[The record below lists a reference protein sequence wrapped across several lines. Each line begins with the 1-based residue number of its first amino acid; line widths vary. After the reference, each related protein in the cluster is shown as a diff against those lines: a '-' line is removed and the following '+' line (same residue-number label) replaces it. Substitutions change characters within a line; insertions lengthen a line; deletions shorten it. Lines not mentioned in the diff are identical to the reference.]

1 MCLFNF
7 KVMRKIIEYCLL
19 LLVCFCPFLAKAQSI
34 DYAGNKEKVYVQ
46 TSHVFLK
53 PGETMFFKLYVVN
66 ANTQTPSF
74 LSSAVYA
81 EIIGP
86 SGNVVQKI
94 NYGVEN
100 GYAEGSFDF
109 SEQAAGGVY
118 KLRAYTTWMRNETE
132 QTFFEKEVTLM
143 KVIAP
148 RLLMKL
154 DFPEKGYGPGD
165 EVKADF
171 AIRNLNDLPIR
182 NYPAVYKVSIAGK
195 MIYTN
200 NFITDEEGKAQLRFN
215 LPGTLNSTDGLLNIT
230 IQYDSYTEAISRSI
244 PIVLN
249 NLDVQFMPEGGT
261 LVQGIAS
268 HIAFRAI
275 NEHGKPVDIKG
286 AVQDSK
292 GNKVA
297 EFESLRFGMGKFLF
311 TPQKNETYTATI
323 TTPARIAQT
332 FPLPLASA
340 QGVVMNIENAANNQ
354 LFVKLSA
361 TSSCEVSLVAQTKNT
376 NYLTQ
381 KIKLQAGENKVSV
394 DKNKFPA
401 GIARFTLYTSNDLP
415 VAERLVFLNEN
426 KNLHVSISTSKPRYL
441 PREKVTLTI
450 NTKDDKGN
458 PVPSNLSLAV
468 LDDKLFTFADD
479 KQDNILSWLLMS
491 SELKG
496 KIEEPNF
503 YFKKDEPKAP
513 AALDLVMLTHG
524 YRYFDYSA
532 GVDEQGKLPFQP
544 DQPYILSGK
553 ILNSKYDPVKATVY
567 LVQDVLKGKAVEYKT
582 GADGLF
588 FFSQLAPNTNYSLI
602 ATASGRNEKVAILVI
617 QNGVGYDPL
626 KYKDAAQP
634 VYAKNKKQVEVPVV
648 NGVKPATVQELI
660 QQQPAKGVV
669 DFDVLKAN
677 NLEDVVVVGYG
688 VQRRRDVMGS
698 VAMVRA
704 ADVSPL
710 NFATVLEGRIA
721 GVSVTPNAANPL
733 DAPKVVIRGMRTVTN
748 AMEPLYIVDGVPMEG
763 FRLNGIDA
771 DDISSLTV
779 VKDAEG
785 TAMYGSRAA
794 YGAILIETKKSRPG
808 KFRFNIPPNNYYDSK
823 MVITSDGPKYTAA
836 RRFYA
841 PQYLT
846 TEPRERTDYRE
857 TIYWNP
863 VIQTDK
869 TGTAQ
874 VEFYNSDAT
883 TTFRA
888 IAEGIGYNGKAGRAE
903 HTYITM
909 NALQVDAKI
918 PPYLTVGDRAL
929 IPLVIKNNSIQDA
942 TVRVKVSLP
951 ATMEAVYFP
960 DTFQLPAD
968 SSRQLLIPVK
978 VFAATTGIIQFI
990 VETDQR
996 TETVK
1001 LPITAGEKGFPVIAT
1016 FCGNKPGKH
1025 EFAVSK
1031 IMPGSLHTQL
1041 KLFKS
1046 LEGTLLDGI
1055 ESMLREPHGCFEQTS
1070 SSTYPNIY
1078 ILKYLK
1084 ESGKSN
1090 AEVEKKALEYI
1101 LAGYNRLLGFETKKN
1116 GFEWFGNTP
1125 PHEALTAYGLMEFT
1139 DMQEFIKVDQQMLD
1153 RTKQFLLSRRDGQ
1166 GGFSL
1171 STGGYDRFASVPN
1184 KIANIY
1190 IVFALSQAGMGSE
1203 IVPEYEAAV
1212 KKAMESKDGYQMA
1225 MMALA
1230 ASNMKRTGDYRI
1242 LMDALQAAYQKNGL
1256 ASETSVVNSRD
1267 ASLRVETASLYAL
1280 ALMREQ
1286 SYDIGLIAQLI
1297 TRILDNKSYY
1307 GYGSTQATVLA
1318 LKAIV
1323 EYSKLTGKIN
1333 ENPQITFTMN
1343 NNTVSADST
1352 LTAVV
1357 REGKNVFGV
1366 QYGDK
1371 TSAIPYTLQVSYN
1384 TFTPPNSAKAELTL
1398 TTRLAATQTRVGE
1411 TMRMDIGVTNT
1422 KALLQPMSIAK
1433 IGIPAGLSVQP
1444 WQLKELKEKGH
1455 MAYYEMFDNYLVL
1468 YFMGFAAGETK
1479 TISLDLKADIAGT
1492 YKGKASNTYL
1502 YYTPEYKNWNDG
1514 VEVTIEGK

>member
-1 MCLFNF
+1 MFLFNF
-7 KVMRKIIEYCLL
+7 KVMRKIIDYCLL
-19 LLVCFCPFLAKAQSI
+19 LLVCFCSLLTKAQSV

-46 TSHVFLK
+46 TSHVYFK

-171 AIRNLNDLPIR
+171 SIRNLNDLPIR
-182 NYPAVYKVSIAGK
+182 NYPAIYKVSIAGK
-195 MIYTN
+195 IVSTN
-200 NFITDEEGKAQLRFN
+200 SFQTDGEGKAQLRFN
-215 LPGTLNSTDGLLNIT
+215 LPGTLISTDGLLNIT

-268 HIAFRAI
+268 HVAFRAI

-297 EFESLRFGMGKFLF
+297 DFESLRFGMGKFLF
-311 TPQKNETYTATI
+311 TPQQNETYTATI

-332 FPLPLASA
+332 FPLPIASV
-340 QGVVMNIENAANNQ
+340 QGVVMNIENTVNDQ
-354 LFVKLSA
+354 LLVKLNA
-361 TSSCEVSLVAQTKNT
+361 TSSCEVNLVGQTKNT

-381 KIKLQAGENKVSV
+381 KVKLHAGENKVTV

-401 GIARFTLYTSNDLP
+401 GITRFTLYTSNDYP

-468 LDDKLFTFADD
+468 LDDKLWTFADD

-503 YFKKDEPKAP
+503 YFKKDEPSAT

-532 GVDEQGKLPFQP
+532 EVNEQGKLPFQP

-553 ILNSKYDPVKATVY
+553 IINSKYDPIMSTIY
-567 LVQDVLKGKAVEYKT
+567 LVQDILNGKAIEYKT
-582 GADGLF
+582 AADGLF
-588 FFSQLAPNTNYSLI
+588 YFSQLTPKSNYYLV
-602 ATASGRNEKVAILVI
+602 AHAVGKNEKVTILI
-617 QNGVGYDPL
+617 TQNGVGYNPL
-626 KYKDAAQP
+626 MYKEQQP
-634 VYAKNKKQVEVPVV
+634 LTKFKKQGEVPVPV
-648 NGVKPATVQELI
+648 NGVKPVTVQELI

-669 DFDVLKAN
+669 DFDVFRAN
-677 NLEDVVVVGYG
+677 NLDDVVVIGYG
-688 VQRRRDVMGS
+688 SQKKMDITGS
-698 VAMVRA
+698 VATIRA
-704 ADVSPL
+704 AEIAPV
-710 NFATVLEGRIA
+710 NVLTALQGRVA
-721 GVSVTPNAANPL
+721 GLSVTPNAANPI
-733 DAPKVVIRGMRTVTN
+733 DAPRVVIRGMNSITN
-748 AMEPLYIVDGVPMEG
+748 NAGPLYVVDGVPMENFG
-763 FRLNGIDA
+763 LNAVDP
-771 DDISSLTV
+771 DDIASVNV

-785 TAMYGSRAA
+785 TAIYGSRAA
-794 YGAILIETKKSRPG
+794 NGAILIETKKSRPG
-808 KFRFNIPPNNYYDSK
+808 KLRFNIPPNNYYDSK
-823 MVITSDGPKYTAA
+823 MVITSDGPKYAVA
-836 RRFYA
+836 KRFYA
-841 PQYLT
+841 PKYLT
-846 TEPRERTDYRE
+846 TEPRERSDYRE

-863 VIQTDK
+863 VVQTDK

-929 IPLVIKNNSIQDA
+929 IPLVIRNNNIQDA

-960 DTFQLPAD
+960 NTFQLPAD

-978 VFAATTGIIQFI
+978 VFAATTGIIQFT

-1001 LPITAGEKGFPVIAT
+1001 LPITAVEKGFPVIET
-1016 FCGNKPGKH
+1016 FSGNKAGKH

-1031 IMPGSLHTQL
+1031 MIPGSLHTQL

-1084 ESGKSN
+1084 ESGKAN

-1101 LAGYNRLLGFETKKN
+1101 VAGYKRLLGFETKKN

-1139 DMQEFIKVDQQMLD
+1139 DMQEFIKVDQQMMQ
-1153 RTKQFLLSRRDGQ
+1153 RTKQFLLSRRDGK

-1171 STGGYDRFASVPN
+1171 SSGGYDRFASVPN

-1190 IVFALSQAGMGSE
+1190 IVYALSQAGMGSE
-1203 IVPEYEAAV
+1203 ILPEYESAV
-1212 KKAMESKDGYQMA
+1212 TKAIESKDGYQMA

-1230 ASNMKRTGDYRI
+1230 ASNMKRTGHYLL
-1242 LMDALQAAYQKNGL
+1242 LMDALKAAYQKNGL
-1256 ASETSVVNSRD
+1256 VSETSVVNSRD

-1286 SYDIGLIAQLI
+1286 SSDIGLIAQLI
-1297 TRILDNKSYY
+1297 TRVLDNKSYY

-1323 EYSKLTGKIN
+1323 EYSKLTGKIS
-1333 ENPQITFTMN
+1333 ENPQITFNMN
-1343 NNTVSADST
+1343 NTNVGADST
-1352 LTAVV
+1352 LTVAVQ
-1357 REGKNVFGV
+1357 EGKNVFSV
-1366 QYGDK
+1366 QYGDR
-1371 TSAIPYTLQVSYN
+1371 TSAIPYTMQVSYN
-1384 TFTPPNSAKAELTL
+1384 TYTPPNSAKAELTL
-1398 TTRLAATQTRVGE
+1398 TTKLAATQTRVGE

-1422 KALLQPMSIAK
+1422 KSLLQPMAIAK

-1455 MAYYEMFDNYLVL
+1455 MAYYELFDNYLVF

-1479 TISLDLKADIAGT
+1479 TISFDLKADIAGT

-1502 YYTPEYKNWNDG
+1502 YYTPEYKNWNEG
-1514 VEVTIEGK
+1514 VEVTIDAQ

>member
-1 MCLFNF
+1 
-7 KVMRKIIEYCLL
+7 MRKSIRYCLL
-19 LLVCFCPFLAKAQSI
+19 LLVCFCSLLTKAQSL
-34 DYAGNKEKVYVQ
+34 DYADNKEKVYVQ
-46 TSHVFLK
+46 TSHVFFK

-100 GYAEGSFDF
+100 GYAEGSFEF
-109 SEQAAGGVY
+109 SEQTAGGVY

-171 AIRNLNDLPIR
+171 SIRNLNDLPIR

-195 MIYTN
+195 VEYTN
-200 NFITDEEGKAQLRFN
+200 SFQTDEEGKAQLRFN
-215 LPGTLNSTDGLLNIT
+215 LPGTLTSTDGLLNIT

-261 LVQGIAS
+261 LVQGITS
-268 HIAFRAI
+268 HVAFRAI

-292 GNKVA
+292 GNKVTD
-297 EFESLRFGMGKFLF
+297 FESLRFGMGKFLF

-332 FPLPLASA
+332 FPLPMASA
-340 QGVVMNIENAANNQ
+340 QGVVMSIENTANDQ

-361 TSSCEVSLVAQTKNT
+361 TSSCEVNLVGQTKNT

-381 KIKLQAGENKVSV
+381 KVKLHAGENKLTV

-401 GIARFTLYTSNDLP
+401 GIARFTLYTNNDLP

-441 PREKVTLTI
+441 PREKVILTV

-468 LDDKLFTFADD
+468 LDDKLWTFADD

-503 YFKKDEPKAP
+503 YFKKDEPSAP

-532 GVDEQGKLPFQP
+532 GVEEQGKLPFQP
-544 DQPYILSGK
+544 DQPYMLSGR
-553 ILNSKYDPVKATVY
+553 IINSKYDPVKSTVY
-567 LVQDVLKGKAVEYKT
+567 LVQDITKGKAIEYHT
-582 GADGLF
+582 GADGVF
-588 FFSQLAPNTNYSLI
+588 YFSQLSPKSNYYLVAHAI
-602 ATASGRNEKVAILVI
+602 GKNEKVTILI
-617 QNGVGYDPL
+617 TQNGVGFNPL
-626 KYKDAAQP
+626 RYLNANQQP
-634 VYAKNKKQVEVPVV
+634 LVKFKTQEAGPALTND
-648 NGVKPATVQELI
+648 VKPVTVQELI
-660 QQQPAKGVV
+660 QQQPEKGVV
-669 DFDVLKAN
+669 DFDFLKAN

-688 VQRRRDVMGS
+688 TQKKMDVTGS
-698 VAMVRA
+698 VAIIRA
-704 ADVSPL
+704 DEIPKQNLQAAL
-710 NFATVLEGRIA
+710 QGRIPGIIA
-721 GVSVTPNAANPL
+721 TPNAANPL
-733 DAPKVVIRGMRTVTN
+733 DAPKVAIRGIRTVTN
-748 AMEPLYIVDGVPMEG
+748 AMEPLLVIDGVPMEN
-763 FRLNGIDA
+763 FRLNAIDR
-771 DDISSLTV
+771 DDIASVNV

-785 TAMYGSRAA
+785 TAVYGSRAA
-794 YGAILIETKKSRPG
+794 NGAILIETKRSKPG
-808 KFRFNIPPNNYYDSK
+808 KFQFKIPDNNYYDSK
-823 MVITSDGPKYTAA
+823 MIITSDGPKYALA

-841 PQYLT
+841 PRYLT

-863 VIQTDK
+863 VVQTDK

-874 VEFYNSDAT
+874 VEYYNSDAT

-918 PPYLTVGDRAL
+918 PPYLTVDDRAL
-929 IPLVIKNNSIQDA
+929 IPLVIKNNNIVDA
-942 TVRVKVSLP
+942 SVRVKVSLP

-978 VFAATTGIIQFI
+978 AFAATTGVIQFT

-1001 LPITAGEKGFPVIAT
+1001 LPITAVEKGFPVIET
-1016 FCGNKPGKH
+1016 FSGNKAGKH

-1031 IMPGSLHTQL
+1031 MIPGSLHTQL

-1070 SSTYPNIY
+1070 STTYPNIY
-1078 ILKYLK
+1078 VLKYLK
-1084 ESGKSN
+1084 ESGRAN
-1090 AEVEKKALEYI
+1090 AEVEKKALAYI
-1101 LAGYNRLLGFETKKN
+1101 VAGYKRLLGFETKKN

-1139 DMQEFIKVDQQMLD
+1139 DMQEFIKVDQQMMQ

-1171 STGGYDRFASVPN
+1171 SSGGYDRFASVPN

-1190 IVFALSQAGMGSE
+1190 IVYALSEAGMGSE
-1203 IVPEYEAAV
+1203 IVPEYENAFT
-1212 KKAMESKDGYQMA
+1212 KAIESKDGYQMA

-1230 ASNMKRTGDYRI
+1230 ASNMKRNGHYLL
-1242 LMDALQAAYQKNGL
+1242 LMDALRTAYQKNGL
-1256 ASETSVVNSRD
+1256 VSETSVVNSRD

-1286 SYDIGLIAQLI
+1286 TSDIGLIAQLI
-1297 TRILDNKSYY
+1297 TRVLDNKSYY

-1323 EYSKLTGKIN
+1323 EYSKLIGKIS
-1333 ENPQITFTMN
+1333 ENPRITFTMN
-1343 NNTVSADST
+1343 NTNVGADST
-1352 LTAVV
+1352 LTVAVQ
-1357 REGKNVFGV
+1357 EGKNVFSV

-1371 TSAIPYTLQVSYN
+1371 ASAIPYTMQVSYN
-1384 TFTPPNSAKAELTL
+1384 TYTPPNSAKAELTL
-1398 TTRLAATQTRVGE
+1398 TTKLAASQTRVGE

-1422 KALLQPMSIAK
+1422 KSLLQPMTIAK

-1455 MAYYEMFDNYLVL
+1455 MAYYELFDNYLVL

-1514 VEVTIEGK
+1514 VEVTIDAQ